1 MPMQA
6 LAPFRTEEEEED
18 EGAEKPGDEDA
29 ATETTPLAAK
39 LRVKVHWLL
48 RAAGKGLAL
57 LLLALA
63 GITLPS
69 AFSSVYYL
77 LFVGMCTWW
86 ACHFR
91 LSHLG
96 FNALCIMVG
105 VYAAGHL
112 LCLYSYQAP
121 YIQAFLPPTSI
132 WARVFGLKDIIL
144 ATNCSSPNALVLNTS
159 HRWPVYVNPGVLL
172 LLYFTMVTLLKLR
185 RLEARRRRLTSTETD
200 TRAVPPQH
208 EELVELEHWPQ
219 AGDSLP
225 EDTKG

>member
-1 MPMQA
+1 M
-6 LAPFRTEEEEED
+6 
-18 EGAEKPGDEDA
+18 
-29 ATETTPLAAK
+29 
-39 LRVKVHWLL
+39 KVHWLL

-63 GITLPS
+63 GERSVGGLSPGSWQPLCFAKGGSSPEPSPALRGNGPDPTGITLPS

-132 WARVFGLKDIIL
+132 WAR
-144 ATNCSSPNALVLNTS
+144 
-159 HRWPVYVNPGVLL
+159 
-172 LLYFTMVTLLKLR
+172 
-185 RLEARRRRLTSTETD
+185 
-200 TRAVPPQH
+200 
-208 EELVELEHWPQ
+208 
-219 AGDSLP
+219 
-225 EDTKG
+225 